1 MDLGKLIVIL
11 VIAVIILIFILFPEV
26 RTLFSGITR
35 LFIKDM
41 ATTPEGAEAIYGEK
55 IDQAQDAYNKADN
68 AYKVAAGKLSNAQKD
83 MKNLKAKVESE
94 CESLVKANKIELA
107 QLKADEREEI
117 MADIK
122 RYSELVK
129 AYEDAA
135 NTAKEA
141 QEMCEKNLR
150 KLKRESKE
158 VVENMKVKKQLQEVY
173 DDMDELKNVTATDK
187 LLDSVRDKNKD
198 LDAIVE
204 GSKVVHNNKMSTK
217 LAKAEVEAK
226 IEAYIDGESGELPLA
241 TKENI
246 GRTVDYVAGRNRYIG
261 YLISLA
267 TRSFK
272 NYRIGLDCSNGSS
285 SAIAKSVFD
294 ALGAKTYVI
303 NNEPNGTNINTNCG
317 STHIGV
323 LQQYVKEKGLDVGFA
338 YDGDADRCIAVDENG
353 NVIDGDLILYVCG
366 KYLKEQGKLKNDT
379 IVTTVMSNLGLYKA
393 CDKAGIHYEKTA
405 VGDKYVYENMT
416 QNGHCLGGEQSGHI
430 IFSKHATTGDGILTS
445 LMIMEVLTEKKQ
457 TLGTLAGEVKIYP
470 QLLKNVRVADKK
482 TARENPEV
490 QKAVDQVAE
499 ALGDEGRILVR
510 ESGTEPLIRV
520 MVEAAEDALCEK
532 YVDQV
537 VDVMKAQGL
546 VGE

>member
-1 MDLGKLIVIL
+1 MELGKLIVIL
-11 VIAVIILIFILFPEV
+11 LISVIILIFILFPEA

-55 IDQAQDAYNKADN
+55 IDQAQDAYSKADN

-83 MKNLKAKVESE
+83 IKNLKVKLEKVESE

-226 IEAYIDGESGELPLA
+226 KNSS
-241 TKENI
+241 N
-246 GRTVDYVAGRNRYIG
+246 DY
-261 YLISLA
+261 LDSL
-267 TRSFK
+267 K
-272 NYRIGLDCSNGSS
+272 
-285 SAIAKSVFD
+285 K
-294 ALGAKTYVI
+294 
-303 NNEPNGTNINTNCG
+303 
-317 STHIGV
+317 
-323 LQQYVKEKGLDVGFA
+323 
-338 YDGDADRCIAVDENG
+338 
-353 NVIDGDLILYVCG
+353 
-366 KYLKEQGKLKNDT
+366 KYNK
-379 IVTTVMSNLGLYKA
+379 
-393 CDKAGIHYEKTA
+393 
-405 VGDKYVYENMT
+405 
-416 QNGHCLGGEQSGHI
+416 
-430 IFSKHATTGDGILTS
+430 
-445 LMIMEVLTEKKQ
+445 
-457 TLGTLAGEVKIYP
+457 
-470 QLLKNVRVADKK
+470 
-482 TARENPEV
+482 
-490 QKAVDQVAE
+490 
-499 ALGDEGRILVR
+499 
-510 ESGTEPLIRV
+510 
-520 MVEAAEDALCEK
+520 
-532 YVDQV
+532 
-537 VDVMKAQGL
+537 
-546 VGE
+546 

>member
-83 MKNLKAKVESE
+83 MKNLKTKLEKVESE

-226 IEAYIDGESGELPLA
+226 KNSS
-241 TKENI
+241 N
-246 GRTVDYVAGRNRYIG
+246 DY
-261 YLISLA
+261 LDSL
-267 TRSFK
+267 K
-272 NYRIGLDCSNGSS
+272 
-285 SAIAKSVFD
+285 K
-294 ALGAKTYVI
+294 
-303 NNEPNGTNINTNCG
+303 
-317 STHIGV
+317 
-323 LQQYVKEKGLDVGFA
+323 
-338 YDGDADRCIAVDENG
+338 
-353 NVIDGDLILYVCG
+353 
-366 KYLKEQGKLKNDT
+366 KYNK
-379 IVTTVMSNLGLYKA
+379 
-393 CDKAGIHYEKTA
+393 
-405 VGDKYVYENMT
+405 
-416 QNGHCLGGEQSGHI
+416 
-430 IFSKHATTGDGILTS
+430 
-445 LMIMEVLTEKKQ
+445 
-457 TLGTLAGEVKIYP
+457 
-470 QLLKNVRVADKK
+470 
-482 TARENPEV
+482 
-490 QKAVDQVAE
+490 
-499 ALGDEGRILVR
+499 
-510 ESGTEPLIRV
+510 
-520 MVEAAEDALCEK
+520 
-532 YVDQV
+532 
-537 VDVMKAQGL
+537 
-546 VGE
+546 

>member
-1 MDLGKLIVIL
+1 MDLGKIIVIL

-83 MKNLKAKVESE
+83 MKNLKAKLEKVESE
-94 CESLVKANKIELA
+94 CKSLVKANKIELA

-187 LLDSVRDKNKD
+187 LLDSVRDNNKD

-226 IEAYIDGESGELPLA
+226 KNSS
-241 TKENI
+241 N
-246 GRTVDYVAGRNRYIG
+246 DY
-261 YLISLA
+261 LDSL
-267 TRSFK
+267 K
-272 NYRIGLDCSNGSS
+272 
-285 SAIAKSVFD
+285 K
-294 ALGAKTYVI
+294 
-303 NNEPNGTNINTNCG
+303 
-317 STHIGV
+317 
-323 LQQYVKEKGLDVGFA
+323 
-338 YDGDADRCIAVDENG
+338 
-353 NVIDGDLILYVCG
+353 
-366 KYLKEQGKLKNDT
+366 KYNK
-379 IVTTVMSNLGLYKA
+379 
-393 CDKAGIHYEKTA
+393 
-405 VGDKYVYENMT
+405 
-416 QNGHCLGGEQSGHI
+416 
-430 IFSKHATTGDGILTS
+430 
-445 LMIMEVLTEKKQ
+445 
-457 TLGTLAGEVKIYP
+457 
-470 QLLKNVRVADKK
+470 
-482 TARENPEV
+482 
-490 QKAVDQVAE
+490 
-499 ALGDEGRILVR
+499 
-510 ESGTEPLIRV
+510 
-520 MVEAAEDALCEK
+520 
-532 YVDQV
+532 
-537 VDVMKAQGL
+537 
-546 VGE
+546 

>member
-11 VIAVIILIFILFPEV
+11 VVAVVILIFILFPEV

-83 MKNLKAKVESE
+83 MKNLKAKLEKVESE

-117 MADIK
+117 MADIN

-226 IEAYIDGESGELPLA
+226 KNSS
-241 TKENI
+241 N
-246 GRTVDYVAGRNRYIG
+246 DY
-261 YLISLA
+261 LDSL
-267 TRSFK
+267 K
-272 NYRIGLDCSNGSS
+272 
-285 SAIAKSVFD
+285 K
-294 ALGAKTYVI
+294 
-303 NNEPNGTNINTNCG
+303 
-317 STHIGV
+317 
-323 LQQYVKEKGLDVGFA
+323 
-338 YDGDADRCIAVDENG
+338 
-353 NVIDGDLILYVCG
+353 
-366 KYLKEQGKLKNDT
+366 KYNK
-379 IVTTVMSNLGLYKA
+379 
-393 CDKAGIHYEKTA
+393 
-405 VGDKYVYENMT
+405 
-416 QNGHCLGGEQSGHI
+416 
-430 IFSKHATTGDGILTS
+430 
-445 LMIMEVLTEKKQ
+445 
-457 TLGTLAGEVKIYP
+457 
-470 QLLKNVRVADKK
+470 
-482 TARENPEV
+482 
-490 QKAVDQVAE
+490 
-499 ALGDEGRILVR
+499 
-510 ESGTEPLIRV
+510 
-520 MVEAAEDALCEK
+520 
-532 YVDQV
+532 
-537 VDVMKAQGL
+537 
-546 VGE
+546 

>member
-11 VIAVIILIFILFPEV
+11 VVAVIILIFILFPEA

-83 MKNLKAKVESE
+83 MKNLKAKLEKVESE

-117 MADIK
+117 IADIK

-226 IEAYIDGESGELPLA
+226 KNSS
-241 TKENI
+241 N
-246 GRTVDYVAGRNRYIG
+246 DY
-261 YLISLA
+261 LDSL
-267 TRSFK
+267 K
-272 NYRIGLDCSNGSS
+272 
-285 SAIAKSVFD
+285 K
-294 ALGAKTYVI
+294 
-303 NNEPNGTNINTNCG
+303 
-317 STHIGV
+317 
-323 LQQYVKEKGLDVGFA
+323 
-338 YDGDADRCIAVDENG
+338 
-353 NVIDGDLILYVCG
+353 
-366 KYLKEQGKLKNDT
+366 KYNK
-379 IVTTVMSNLGLYKA
+379 
-393 CDKAGIHYEKTA
+393 
-405 VGDKYVYENMT
+405 
-416 QNGHCLGGEQSGHI
+416 
-430 IFSKHATTGDGILTS
+430 
-445 LMIMEVLTEKKQ
+445 
-457 TLGTLAGEVKIYP
+457 
-470 QLLKNVRVADKK
+470 
-482 TARENPEV
+482 
-490 QKAVDQVAE
+490 
-499 ALGDEGRILVR
+499 
-510 ESGTEPLIRV
+510 
-520 MVEAAEDALCEK
+520 
-532 YVDQV
+532 
-537 VDVMKAQGL
+537 
-546 VGE
+546 

>member
-11 VIAVIILIFILFPEV
+11 VIAVIVLIFILFPEA

-83 MKNLKAKVESE
+83 MKNLKAKLEKVESE

-117 MADIK
+117 VADIK

-226 IEAYIDGESGELPLA
+226 KNSS
-241 TKENI
+241 N
-246 GRTVDYVAGRNRYIG
+246 DYLN
-261 YLISLA
+261 SL
-267 TRSFK
+267 K
-272 NYRIGLDCSNGSS
+272 
-285 SAIAKSVFD
+285 K
-294 ALGAKTYVI
+294 
-303 NNEPNGTNINTNCG
+303 
-317 STHIGV
+317 
-323 LQQYVKEKGLDVGFA
+323 
-338 YDGDADRCIAVDENG
+338 
-353 NVIDGDLILYVCG
+353 
-366 KYLKEQGKLKNDT
+366 KYNK
-379 IVTTVMSNLGLYKA
+379 
-393 CDKAGIHYEKTA
+393 
-405 VGDKYVYENMT
+405 
-416 QNGHCLGGEQSGHI
+416 
-430 IFSKHATTGDGILTS
+430 
-445 LMIMEVLTEKKQ
+445 
-457 TLGTLAGEVKIYP
+457 
-470 QLLKNVRVADKK
+470 
-482 TARENPEV
+482 
-490 QKAVDQVAE
+490 
-499 ALGDEGRILVR
+499 
-510 ESGTEPLIRV
+510 
-520 MVEAAEDALCEK
+520 
-532 YVDQV
+532 
-537 VDVMKAQGL
+537 
-546 VGE
+546 

>member
-1 MDLGKLIVIL
+1 MELGNLIAIL
-11 VIAVIILIFILFPEV
+11 LFAVIILIFILFPEA

-83 MKNLKAKVESE
+83 MKNLKVKLEKVESE

-158 VVENMKVKKQLQEVY
+158 VIENMKVKKQLQEVY

-226 IEAYIDGESGELPLA
+226 KNRS
-241 TKENI
+241 N
-246 GRTVDYVAGRNRYIG
+246 DY
-261 YLISLA
+261 LDSL
-267 TRSFK
+267 K
-272 NYRIGLDCSNGSS
+272 
-285 SAIAKSVFD
+285 K
-294 ALGAKTYVI
+294 
-303 NNEPNGTNINTNCG
+303 
-317 STHIGV
+317 
-323 LQQYVKEKGLDVGFA
+323 
-338 YDGDADRCIAVDENG
+338 
-353 NVIDGDLILYVCG
+353 
-366 KYLKEQGKLKNDT
+366 KYNK
-379 IVTTVMSNLGLYKA
+379 
-393 CDKAGIHYEKTA
+393 
-405 VGDKYVYENMT
+405 
-416 QNGHCLGGEQSGHI
+416 
-430 IFSKHATTGDGILTS
+430 
-445 LMIMEVLTEKKQ
+445 
-457 TLGTLAGEVKIYP
+457 
-470 QLLKNVRVADKK
+470 
-482 TARENPEV
+482 
-490 QKAVDQVAE
+490 
-499 ALGDEGRILVR
+499 
-510 ESGTEPLIRV
+510 
-520 MVEAAEDALCEK
+520 
-532 YVDQV
+532 
-537 VDVMKAQGL
+537 
-546 VGE
+546 